1 MRFTGERLVSGIPR
15 LENMI
20 VEELARLNFVRPY
33 LEGRTVLDAGCG
45 AGYGTSFMAGN
56 GARWVLGVDI
66 SEEAI
71 QCAASGHARDNLEF
85 GVADC
90 TELGLRDDSFD
101 MVVSIELIEHLVQVD
116 RYLSEVCRVVKPQG
130 LYFMSTPNRRI
141 SSTADGKASWAFHE
155 REFTPVELADLLG
168 SYFEEVEIWGSFVPV
183 YEDHPVRRV
192 TKSPL
197 SQIKHILP
205 PKLRLWV
212 SSSIRFWIKPEL
224 EFDDVAFSKNS
235 IDDAPT
241 LVALCSQK
249 RRLPGTH
256 AANLDD
262 LSLAADG

>member
-45 AGYGTSFMAGN
+45 AGYGTSFMAEN

-71 QCAASGHARDNLEF
+71 QYAVSRPPRDNMEF

-90 TELGLRDDSFD
+90 TGLGLRDDSFD
-101 MVVSIELIEHLVQVD
+101 IVVSIELIEHLAQVD
-116 RYLSEVCRVVKPQG
+116 QYLSEVCRVVKPQG
-130 LYFMSTPNRRI
+130 LYFMSTPNRKI
-141 SSTADGKASWAFHE
+141 SSTSGGKASWAFHE
-155 REFTPVELADLLG
+155 REFTVGELAELLG

-183 YEDHPVRRV
+183 YEHHPIRKV
-192 TKSPL
+192 TKSPI
-197 SQIKHILP
+197 SQIKHVLP

-212 SSSIRFWIKPEL
+212 SSSIRFWIQPEL
-224 EFDDVAFSKNS
+224 GFDDVVFTKND
-235 IDDAPT
+235 IEDAPT
-241 LVALCSQK
+241 FVALCRQK
-249 RRLPGTH
+249 KGMPG
-256 AANLDD
+256 AQAPDFDD
-262 LSLAADG
+262 